1 MTVLSINHFSNKLS
15 NKEALNRCSSTIRLV
30 RELYEQ
36 LGEDDA
42 YERYGKVWDLIPQ
55 DSSVKDLDS
64 LIYRLRGFLKTEEQV
79 TEKVFVICV
88 KNTKFVYKNVTK
100 SRMKRLLAAAIA
112 LKQDLQIVKEVR

>member
-1 MTVLSINHFSNKLS
+1 MKVLSINYFSNKLS
-15 NKEALNRCSSTIRLV
+15 NKEALNRCSPTIRLV

-55 DSSVKDLDS
+55 NSSIKDLDS
-64 LIYRLRGFLKTEEQV
+64 LIYRLRNSLKTEGQV
-79 TEKVFVICV
+79 TEKIFVICV
-88 KNTKFVYKNVTK
+88 QDTKFVYKNINK
-100 SRMKRLLAAAIA
+100 NRMRELLAAATA